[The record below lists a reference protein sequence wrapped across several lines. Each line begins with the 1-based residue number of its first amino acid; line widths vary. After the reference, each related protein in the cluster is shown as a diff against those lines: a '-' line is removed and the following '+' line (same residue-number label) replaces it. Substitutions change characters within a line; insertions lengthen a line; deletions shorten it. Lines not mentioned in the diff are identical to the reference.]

1 MWKRSRQTCSRMSMA
16 SFLARSLGVECV
28 NNNKFQSA
36 CTSCLINII
45 SKWRL
50 KPLHMDT
57 SSVHYYPPHPLY
69 WKKKIGLDVNQHSR
83 TSAILVQKGEENKW
97 AESRGHCYSR
107 IIFFSFFF
115 WWPKGFPRP
124 VCIVDQSSCSCARCF
139 SIRERD
145 HRSHV
150 WNLGSFST
158 LRYVKD
164 NYIALHLWA
173 MQITSLFIRFYQ
185 WKRN

>member
-107 IIFFSFFF
+107 IIYFSFFF
-115 WWPKGFPRP
+115 LVAERFSTACLHSWPKQLQLCEMFFDQRTRP
-124 VCIVDQSSCSCARCF
+124 SITRLKPWIF
-139 SIRERD
+139 FYFEIRER
-145 HRSHV
+145 
-150 WNLGSFST
+150 
-158 LRYVKD
+158 
-164 NYIALHLWA
+164 
-173 MQITSLFIRFYQ
+173 
-185 WKRN
+185 